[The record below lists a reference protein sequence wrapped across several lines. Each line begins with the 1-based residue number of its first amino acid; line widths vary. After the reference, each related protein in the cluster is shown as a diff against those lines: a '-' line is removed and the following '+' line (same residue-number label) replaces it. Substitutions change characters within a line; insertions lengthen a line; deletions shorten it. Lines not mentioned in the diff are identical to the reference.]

1 MKIKEIKINNY
12 GILKN
17 KKINFEN
24 KLNIIYGKNESGK
37 STLLNY
43 IKNIFYGI
51 SKNKNGKNI
60 SEYEKYLPWTEEE
73 FSGKIKYE
81 LDNGENF
88 EVFRDF
94 KKKNPKIFNSNFE
107 DISGQFNIDKKDGN
121 KFFYDQTKVDEGM
134 FSSTV
139 LSMQQEVKLSK
150 SDQNVLVQKVANLAA
165 SGEDTV
171 SYKRALDRLNRGQ
184 LEEVGTE
191 RSQEKPINKIRKKL
205 EYTLIDIETIENKK
219 DSLENLQGQI
229 EEIKQEI
236 EKKELKN
243 YAILE
248 LHKIKSVNEI
258 EKEKIKVKEEINN
271 EKKEKIN
278 KLNLEKNELDRKKE
292 INDLNNKKNKKI
304 KQKNNKKINLIFIIF
319 LIIII
324 LFNLINF
331 IFIKNKIL
339 NYLLLILIPIL
350 LIIFFITKKI
360 NNKKYNLNNK
370 NNINNLDEEIE
381 NKIINLNTQ
390 INILNEE
397 ILEQNKIISEENNK
411 LNLNYNLLLEN
422 LIKKYNN
429 NEIINLI
436 NNLKENSLENIN
448 YYIHKNQE
456 EINNKKIEK
465 NKIDIDIENI
475 NNNLENLINL
485 EEEKIKL
492 QKELK
497 QLENKNNSFNIAKEV
512 LQIAYEKMKN
522 NVTPKF
528 TKNLS
533 QTINKISNG
542 KYNKVTIN
550 DEEGLMVELENGEY
564 ITADRLSIGTI
575 DQLYLSLRLSMAEE
589 ISEEKMP
596 VILDEAFAYFDDYR
610 LENALKF
617 LVEELEENQI
627 ILFTCT
633 KREEEI
639 LNRLNI
645 KYNLI
650 EL

>member
-17 KKINFEN
+17 KEINFEN

-51 SKNKNGKNI
+51 SKNKNGKEI
-60 SEYEKYLPWTEEE
+60 SEYEKYLPWNENE

-81 LDNGENF
+81 LDNGETF

-94 KKKNPKIFNSNFE
+94 KKKNPKIFNSNME
-107 DISGQFNIDKKDGN
+107 DVSGQFNIDKKDGN
-121 KFFYDQTKVDEGM
+121 KFFYEQTKVDEGM
-134 FSSTV
+134 FTSTV

-165 SGEDTV
+165 SGEDNI
-171 SYKRALDRLNRGQ
+171 SYKRALDRLNRRQ

-191 RSQEKPINKIRKKL
+191 RSQEKPINQVGRKL
-205 EYTLIDIETIENKK
+205 EDVLIDIETIKMQKNNLK
-219 DSLENLQGQI
+219 NLQDEKEKI
-229 EEIKQEI
+229 EHEIKEKEI
-236 EKKELKN
+236 KN
-243 YAILE
+243 EAIIE
-248 LHKIKSVNEI
+248 LHKIKNVNEI
-258 EKEKIKVKEEINN
+258 EKEKIKVKEKINN
-271 EKKEKIN
+271 EKIEKIN
-278 KLNLEKNELDRKKE
+278 KLNTEKNELNKKIE
-292 INDLNNKKNKKI
+292 INNLNNKKNIKL
-304 KQKNNKKINLIFIIF
+304 KQKNNKKINLFFIIF

-350 LIIFFITKKI
+350 IIIFLIIKKI
-360 NNKKYNLNNK
+360 NNKKYNLDNK
-370 NNINNLDEEIE
+370 KNINILDEELE
-381 NKIINLNTQ
+381 NKINNLNTQ
-390 INILNEE
+390 INLLNEE
-397 ILEQNKIISEENNK
+397 IQEQEKIIKEENNK
-411 LNLNYNLLLEN
+411 LNLNYNLLIEN
-422 LIKKYNN
+422 LINKYNN

-436 NNLKENSLENIN
+436 NNLKENNIENIN
-448 YYIHKNQE
+448 YYIQKNQE

-465 NKIDIDIENI
+465 NKIEIELENI
-475 NNNLENLINL
+475 NNSLENLIDL
-485 EEEKIKL
+485 EEEKTNL
-492 QKELK
+492 EEELK
-497 QLENKNNSFNIAKEV
+497 QLENKNNSFNIAKEI
-512 LQIAYEKMKN
+512 LQNAYEKMKN

-533 QTINKISNG
+533 ETIKKLSNG
-542 KYNKVTIN
+542 KYNKVTVN
-550 DEEGLMVELENGEY
+550 DETGLMVELENGEY
-564 ITADRLSIGTI
+564 VPADRLSIGTI

-589 ISEEKMP
+589 ISDEKMP
-596 VILDEAFAYFDDYR
+596 IILDEAFAYFDDNR
-610 LENALKF
+610 LENVLKF
-617 LVEELEENQI
+617 LIEELKENQI

-639 LNRLNI
+639 LNKLNI

>member
-60 SEYEKYLPWTEEE
+60 SEYEKYLPWNEEE

-94 KKKNPKIFNSNFE
+94 KKKNPKIFNSNLE
-107 DISGQFNIDKKDGN
+107 DVSGQFNIDKKDGS
-121 KFFYDQTKVDEGM
+121 KFFYDQTKVDEDM

-165 SGEDTV
+165 SGEDTI
-171 SYKRALDRLNRGQ
+171 SYKRALDRLNRSQ

-191 RSQEKPINKIRKKL
+191 RSQEKPINKIRKRL
-205 EYTLIDIETIENKK
+205 EDTLIDIETIKNKK

-292 INDLNNKKNKKI
+292 INDLNNKKNIKI

-397 ILEQNKIISEENNK
+397 ILKQNKIISEENNK

>member
-304 KQKNNKKINLIFIIF
+304 KQKNK
-319 LIIII
+319 
-324 LFNLINF
+324 FNFYNF
-331 IFIKNKIL
+331 SN
-339 NYLLLILIPIL
+339 
-350 LIIFFITKKI
+350 
-360 NNKKYNLNNK
+360 
-370 NNINNLDEEIE
+370 
-381 NKIINLNTQ
+381 
-390 INILNEE
+390 
-397 ILEQNKIISEENNK
+397 
-411 LNLNYNLLLEN
+411 
-422 LIKKYNN
+422 
-429 NEIINLI
+429 
-436 NNLKENSLENIN
+436 N
-448 YYIHKNQE
+448 YYFI
-456 EINNKKIEK
+456 
-465 NKIDIDIENI
+465 
-475 NNNLENLINL
+475 
-485 EEEKIKL
+485 
-492 QKELK
+492 
-497 QLENKNNSFNIAKEV
+497 
-512 LQIAYEKMKN
+512 
-522 NVTPKF
+522 
-528 TKNLS
+528 
-533 QTINKISNG
+533 
-542 KYNKVTIN
+542 
-550 DEEGLMVELENGEY
+550 
-564 ITADRLSIGTI
+564 
-575 DQLYLSLRLSMAEE
+575 
-589 ISEEKMP
+589 
-596 VILDEAFAYFDDYR
+596 
-610 LENALKF
+610 
-617 LVEELEENQI
+617 
-627 ILFTCT
+627 
-633 KREEEI
+633 
-639 LNRLNI
+639 
-645 KYNLI
+645 
-650 EL
+650 

>member
-51 SKNKNGKNI
+51 SKNKNGKNV

-205 EYTLIDIETIENKK
+205 EYTLIDIETIKDKK
-219 DSLENLQGQI
+219 DSLEILQGQI
-229 EEIKQEI
+229 EEIEQEI

-271 EKKEKIN
+271 EKREKIN

-292 INDLNNKKNKKI
+292 INDLNNKKNIKI

-319 LIIII
+319 LIIIT

-429 NEIINLI
+429 NEVINLI

-492 QKELK
+492 QEELK

>member
-60 SEYEKYLPWTEEE
+60 SEYEKYLPWNEEE

-94 KKKNPKIFNSNFE
+94 KKKNPKIFNSNLE
-107 DISGQFNIDKKDGN
+107 DVSGQFNIDKKDGS
-121 KFFYDQTKVDEGM
+121 KFFYDQTKVDEDM

-171 SYKRALDRLNRGQ
+171 SYKRALDRLNRSQ

-191 RSQEKPINKIRKKL
+191 RSQEKPINKIRKRL
-205 EYTLIDIETIENKK
+205 EDTLIDIETIENKK

-292 INDLNNKKNKKI
+292 INDLNNKKNIKI

-422 LIKKYNN
+422 LIKEYNN

-492 QKELK
+492 QEELK

>member
-60 SEYEKYLPWTEEE
+60 SEYEKYLPWNEEE

-94 KKKNPKIFNSNFE
+94 KKKNPKIFNSNLE
-107 DISGQFNIDKKDGN
+107 DVSGQFNIDKKDGS
-121 KFFYDQTKVDEGM
+121 KFFYDQTKVDEDM

-165 SGEDTV
+165 SGEDTI
-171 SYKRALDRLNRGQ
+171 SYKRALDRLNRSQ

-191 RSQEKPINKIRKKL
+191 RSQEKPINKIRKRL
-205 EYTLIDIETIENKK
+205 EDTLIDIETIENKK

-292 INDLNNKKNKKI
+292 INDLNNKKNIKI

>member
-94 KKKNPKIFNSNFE
+94 KKKNTKIFNSNFE

-205 EYTLIDIETIENKK
+205 EYTLIDIETIKDKK
-219 DSLENLQGQI
+219 DSLEILQGQI
-229 EEIKQEI
+229 EEIEQEI

-271 EKKEKIN
+271 EKREKIN

-292 INDLNNKKNKKI
+292 INDLNNKKNIKI

-319 LIIII
+319 LIIIT

-429 NEIINLI
+429 NEVINLI

-492 QKELK
+492 QEELK

>member
-60 SEYEKYLPWTEEE
+60 SEYEKYLPWNEEE

-94 KKKNPKIFNSNFE
+94 KKKNPKIFNSNLE
-107 DISGQFNIDKKDGN
+107 DVSGQFNIDKKDGS
-121 KFFYDQTKVDEGM
+121 KFFYDQTKVDEDM

-165 SGEDTV
+165 SGEDTI
-171 SYKRALDRLNRGQ
+171 SYKRALDRLNRSQ

-191 RSQEKPINKIRKKL
+191 RSQEKPINKIRKRL
-205 EYTLIDIETIENKK
+205 EDTLIDIETIENKK

-292 INDLNNKKNKKI
+292 INDLNNKKNIKI

-397 ILEQNKIISEENNK
+397 ILKQNKIISEENNK

-550 DEEGLMVELENGEY
+550 DGEY

>member
-51 SKNKNGKNI
+51 SKNKNG
-60 SEYEKYLPWTEEE
+60 
-73 FSGKIKYE
+73 
-81 LDNGENF
+81 ENF

-94 KKKNPKIFNSNFE
+94 KKKNPKIFNSNLE
-107 DISGQFNIDKKDGN
+107 DVSGQFNIDKKDGS
-121 KFFYDQTKVDEGM
+121 KFFYDQTKVDEDM

-165 SGEDTV
+165 SGEDTI
-171 SYKRALDRLNRGQ
+171 SYKRALDRLNRSQ

-191 RSQEKPINKIRKKL
+191 RSQEKPINKIRKRL
-205 EYTLIDIETIENKK
+205 EDTLIDIETIENKK

-292 INDLNNKKNKKI
+292 INDLNNKKNIKI

-397 ILEQNKIISEENNK
+397 ILKQNKIISEENNK

>member
-60 SEYEKYLPWTEEE
+60 SEYEKYLPWNEEE

-94 KKKNPKIFNSNFE
+94 KKKNPKIFNSNLE
-107 DISGQFNIDKKDGN
+107 DVSGQFNIDKKDGS
-121 KFFYDQTKVDEGM
+121 KFFYDQTKVDEDM

-171 SYKRALDRLNRGQ
+171 SYKRALDRLNRSQ

-191 RSQEKPINKIRKKL
+191 RSQEKPINKIRKRL
-205 EYTLIDIETIENKK
+205 EDTLIDIETIENKK

-292 INDLNNKKNKKI
+292 INDLNNKKNIKI

-465 NKIDIDIENI
+465 NKIDMDIENI

-492 QKELK
+492 QEELK

>member
-171 SYKRALDRLNRGQ
+171 SYKKALDRLNRGQ

-205 EYTLIDIETIENKK
+205 EYTLIDIETIKDKK
-219 DSLENLQGQI
+219 DSLEILQGQI
-229 EEIKQEI
+229 EEIEQEI

-271 EKKEKIN
+271 EKREKIN

-319 LIIII
+319 LIIIT

-397 ILEQNKIISEENNK
+397 ILKQNKIISEENNK

-492 QKELK
+492 QEELK

>member
-60 SEYEKYLPWTEEE
+60 SEYEKYLPWNEEE

-94 KKKNPKIFNSNFE
+94 KKKNPKIFNSNLE
-107 DISGQFNIDKKDGN
+107 DVSGQFNIDKKDGS
-121 KFFYDQTKVDEGM
+121 KFFYDQTKVDEDM

-165 SGEDTV
+165 SGEDTI
-171 SYKRALDRLNRGQ
+171 SYKRALDRLNRSQ

-191 RSQEKPINKIRKKL
+191 RSQEKPINKIRKRL
-205 EYTLIDIETIENKK
+205 EDTLIDIETIENKK

-292 INDLNNKKNKKI
+292 INDLNNKKNIKI

-397 ILEQNKIISEENNK
+397 ILKQNKIISEENNK

-492 QKELK
+492 QKALK

>member
-271 EKKEKIN
+271 EKKEKTGRTM
-278 KLNLEKNELDRKKE
+278 KR
-292 INDLNNKKNKKI
+292 NDWCLKDGEYH
-304 KQKNNKKINLIFIIF
+304 LTVLGVVGRPDGTF
-319 LIIII
+319 LITKRVMTKAWAPGWWEVSGGAAQAGEESCEAVLREVKEETGLDVRNAEGGY
-324 LFNLINF
+324 LFTYKRENPGEGDNYFVDVYRFVMDIDESDLHLQTEETDGYMF
-331 IFIKNKIL
+331 ATVDEIKAFAAEGKFL
-339 NYLLLILIPIL
+339 HY
-350 LIIFFITKKI
+350 
-360 NNKKYNLNNK
+360 
-370 NNINNLDEEIE
+370 D
-381 NKIINLNTQ
+381 
-390 INILNEE
+390 
-397 ILEQNKIISEENNK
+397 S
-411 LNLNYNLLLEN
+411 
-422 LIKKYNN
+422 IKK
-429 NEIINLI
+429 
-436 NNLKENSLENIN
+436 
-448 YYIHKNQE
+448 
-456 EINNKKIEK
+456 
-465 NKIDIDIENI
+465 
-475 NNNLENLINL
+475 
-485 EEEKIKL
+485 
-492 QKELK
+492 
-497 QLENKNNSFNIAKEV
+497 
-512 LQIAYEKMKN
+512 
-522 NVTPKF
+522 
-528 TKNLS
+528 
-533 QTINKISNG
+533 
-542 KYNKVTIN
+542 
-550 DEEGLMVELENGEY
+550 
-564 ITADRLSIGTI
+564 
-575 DQLYLSLRLSMAEE
+575 
-589 ISEEKMP
+589 
-596 VILDEAFAYFDDYR
+596 AF
-610 LENALKF
+610 EM
-617 LVEELEENQI
+617 
-627 ILFTCT
+627 
-633 KREEEI
+633 
-639 LNRLNI
+639 
-645 KYNLI
+645 
-650 EL
+650 

>member
-1 MKIKEIKINNY
+1 LKIKEIKINNY

-492 QKELK
+492 QEELK

>member
-492 QKELK
+492 QEELK

>member
-60 SEYEKYLPWTEEE
+60 SEYEKYLPWNEEE

-94 KKKNPKIFNSNFE
+94 KKKNPKIFNSNLE
-107 DISGQFNIDKKDGN
+107 DVSGQFNIDKKDGS
-121 KFFYDQTKVDEGM
+121 KFFYDQTKVDEDM

-171 SYKRALDRLNRGQ
+171 SYKRALDRLNRSQ

-191 RSQEKPINKIRKKL
+191 RSQEKPINKIRKRL
-205 EYTLIDIETIENKK
+205 EDTLIDIETIENKK

-292 INDLNNKKNKKI
+292 INDLNNKKNIKI

-492 QKELK
+492 QEELK

>member
-60 SEYEKYLPWTEEE
+60 SEYEKYLPWNEEE

-94 KKKNPKIFNSNFE
+94 KKKNPKIFNSNLE
-107 DISGQFNIDKKDGN
+107 DVSGQFNIDKKDGS
-121 KFFYDQTKVDEGM
+121 KFFYDQTKVDEDM

-165 SGEDTV
+165 SGEDTI
-171 SYKRALDRLNRGQ
+171 SYKRALDRLNRSQ

-191 RSQEKPINKIRKKL
+191 RSQEKPINKIRKRL
-205 EYTLIDIETIENKK
+205 EDTLIDIETIENKK

-243 YAILE
+243 YAVLE

-292 INDLNNKKNKKI
+292 INDLNNKKNIKI

-397 ILEQNKIISEENNK
+397 ILKQNKIISEENNK

>member
-60 SEYEKYLPWTEEE
+60 SEYEKYLPWNEEE

-94 KKKNPKIFNSNFE
+94 KKKNPKIFNSNLE
-107 DISGQFNIDKKDGN
+107 DVSGQFNIDKKDGS
-121 KFFYDQTKVDEGM
+121 KFFYDQTKVDEDM

-165 SGEDTV
+165 SGEDTI
-171 SYKRALDRLNRGQ
+171 SYKRELDRLNRSQ
-184 LEEVGTE
+184 LEEVGNE
-191 RSQEKPINKIRKKL
+191 RSQEKPINKIRKRL
-205 EYTLIDIETIENKK
+205 EDTLIDIETIENKK

-292 INDLNNKKNKKI
+292 INDLNNKKNIKI

-397 ILEQNKIISEENNK
+397 ILKQNKIISEENNK